1 VAAKGQ
7 DRTRESNI
15 VIRSNRVTYGAF
27 LWREADA
34 SQHKGRNSQTQ
45 KNHNDSF
52 VWCKPALERSPLAF
66 VERGTAENRN
76 GGAGGEDLMLA
87 LFRPASDKGVFS

>member
-1 VAAKGQ
+1 
-7 DRTRESNI
+7 
-15 VIRSNRVTYGAF
+15 

-52 VWCKPALERSPLAF
+52 MWCKPALERSPLAF
-66 VERGTAENRN
+66 DERGTAEDRNRE
-76 GGAGGEDLMLA
+76 AGGEDLMLA
-87 LFRPASDKGVFS
+87 FFEPVSDEGVFS